1 MNFHLV
7 KYPIR
12 LICLIL
18 VLSACMPSSTPS
30 TPPVLPTNTPALPL
44 PIIQTTRAPDVQ
56 KAFQAFLDAWKA
68 DKYDQ
73 MYALLTRISRD
84 AISAANFS
92 ARYRDVAANLGL
104 QSIDYEILSSLT
116 NPTSA
121 QVAYRVRFKTIL
133 ADTFSR
139 EMLANLTL
147 EDGNWRVQW
156 EDGLIMP
163 ELRGGNRFVADYKI
177 PARGNIYD
185 RAGTPIAQMAD
196 AVSLGVIPG
205 NIDEEKEGE
214 LLQVL
219 SRLTGK
225 TVESIKAS
233 YEKAGATWYIAIGE
247 AAAADIQRMYGDIS
261 GIPGLVLG
269 NFRARYYYDGGV
281 APHAVGYVLS
291 ISKENL
297 EEYRRRGYRGDEKV
311 GDAGLEKWA
320 EEYLAGK
327 RGISLYIAN
336 PQGQIV
342 TRLSQSEAQ
351 PAQSVTTTLDRNL
364 QLEAQKAMSGFRGAI
379 VVLERDTGRVL
390 AMASS
395 PSFDPNLFEPT
406 NRNNAVLSQ
415 TLSDPNSRLLNRA
428 TQGGGYPLGSVFK
441 IITMAAAL
449 ETGIFKESDTYNC
462 GHTWTELPGLTL
474 YDWTYEKQLP
484 PSGKLNLPEGLMRSC
499 NPWFWHIGLELYRQ
513 NQPKAVSEMAR
524 AFGLGKAT
532 GIQQVAEE
540 AGKMPDPGN
549 EGDAVQLAIGQ
560 GTMLVTPLQVANF
573 IAAIGNGGALLRP
586 QLVEKIAAPDGTVVY
601 EFKKE
606 EIGRLPLSA
615 ENLKLI
621 QTAMRSVVSNTRG
634 TAYNRM
640 TGLTVPVYGKT
651 GTAQTSAGKPHAWF
665 AGYTAQGSPDRP
677 DIAVAVIA
685 ENAGE
690 GSDIAAPIFRRIVE
704 VYFFGK
710 PARLYP
716 WESKFNVTRTPTPP
730 TTPTPSSTLQP

>member
-1 MNFHLV
+1 MKVFVRWITLA
-7 KYPIR
+7 
-12 LICLIL
+12 
-18 VLSACMPSSTPS
+18 VLLTACMPSSTPS
-30 TPPVLPTNTPALPL
+30 APPVLPTATPTLPL
-44 PIIQTTRAPDVQ
+44 PFIQTTRTPDVQ
-56 KAFQAFLDAWKA
+56 KAFLAFLDAWKA
-68 DKYDQ
+68 DQYEK
-73 MYALLTRISRD
+73 MYAQLTRISRD
-84 AISAANFS
+84 AITANSFS

-104 QSIDYEILSSLT
+104 QSINYEILSSLT

-121 QVAYRVRFKTIL
+121 QVAYRVTFNTIL

-139 EMLANLTL
+139 EMMANLTL
-147 EDGNWRVQW
+147 EDGAWHVQW

-185 RAGTPIAQMAD
+185 RAGAPIAQMAD

-225 TVESIKAS
+225 TVEAIKAS
-233 YEKAGATWYIAIGE
+233 YEKAGDNWYVAIGE
-247 AAAADIQRMYGDIS
+247 AAAADIQRIYGDIS

-269 NFRARYYYDGGV
+269 NFRSRYYYDGGV
-281 APHAVGYVLS
+281 SPHATGYVLS

-297 EEYRRRGYRGDEKV
+297 EEYRRKGYRGDEKV
-311 GDAGLEKWA
+311 GASGLEKWA

-342 TRLSQSEAQ
+342 TRLSQSDAQ
-351 PAQSVTTTLDRNL
+351 PAQSVTTTIDRNL
-364 QLEAQKAMSGFRGAI
+364 QLEAQKAIAGFRGAI

-390 AMASS
+390 AMVSS

-406 NRNNAVLSQ
+406 NRNNAVLGQ
-415 TLSDPNSRLLNRA
+415 ILSDPDARLLNRA
-428 TQGGGYPLGSVFK
+428 SQGGGYPLGSLFK
-441 IITMAAAL
+441 IITLSAAL
-449 ETGIFKESDTYNC
+449 QTGIFKETDTYNC

-484 PSGKLNLPEGLMRSC
+484 PSGKLTLPEGLMRSC
-499 NPWFWHIGLELYRQ
+499 NPWFYHIGLELYRQ
-513 NQPKAVSEMAR
+513 NQPKAVSDMAR
-524 AFGLGKAT
+524 AFGLGKST

-540 AGKMPDPGN
+540 IGKMPDPAS
-549 EGDAVQLAIGQ
+549 EADATQLAIGQ

-573 IAAIGNGGALLRP
+573 VAAVGNGGALHRP
-586 QLVEKIAAPDGTVVY
+586 QMVEKITTPDGAVTY
-601 EFKKE
+601 QFKVE
-606 EIGRLPLSA
+606 EIGKLPVSP
-615 ENLKLI
+615 ENLKI
-621 QTAMRSVVSNTRG
+621 VQTAMRSVVSNTRG

-640 TGLTVPVYGKT
+640 VGLTVPVYGKT

-665 AGYTAQGSPDRP
+665 GGYTAQGNPDRP

-716 WESKFNVTRTPTPP
+716 WESKINVTRTPTPP
-730 TTPTPSSTLQP
+730 TTPTPPEVPTPRP